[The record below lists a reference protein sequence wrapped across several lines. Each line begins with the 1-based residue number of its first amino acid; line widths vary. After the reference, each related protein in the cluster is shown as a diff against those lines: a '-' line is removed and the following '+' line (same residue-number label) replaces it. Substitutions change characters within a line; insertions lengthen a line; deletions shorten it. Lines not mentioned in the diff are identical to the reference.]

1 MSVGGVVSM
10 TAIACRGRSTSGSA
24 RLWCTWPRR
33 APLWR
38 TLLWVVVLTG
48 VCGSRGW
55 AQTVAPPIPTPQI
68 FYSNVQP
75 LTDVIAQTKTDPR
88 PTSADGALQIYNWLV
103 YGSVG
108 VSGVYDNNINSSPV
122 DPIAAYGTQVTPS
135 VIAEYNTG
143 IQRTFIYGVG
153 DFRYY
158 PSVNQAQIWDSSAG
172 IVHIWEIDRGLNFR
186 AQAQLTDGE
195 SPLGYTNVGTNAV
208 VAIEPVQ
215 AVTLFGSTSIQ
226 RDVGLFFTALG
237 GSVTY
242 QTFNQTQTVDTDI
255 AVPESYRDGA
265 TYTVNGRLGYNVT
278 PLVYAYVEPS
288 INTAQ
293 FNDSSLDSQG
303 YRVVAGLGSA
313 RVGLMNG
320 EIYGGFMDQTFADPS
335 IAPLTTG
342 VYGGHL
348 SYYPTRSLSFTASL
362 DQGLNTSDY
371 STRSF
376 LPGSIVKTNTAKL
389 QANWDVT
396 RFITLSGSVQYSQWD
411 YLGSTLVQDYLTGS
425 SSLTYWI
432 QPKLGITLQ
441 YSHSIL
447 DTNLVGGN
455 YTHDFVSLGAK
466 GRF

>member
-1 MSVGGVVSM
+1 MSVAGLVSVLAMGG
-10 TAIACRGRSTSGSA
+10 RGRNA
-24 RLWCTWPRR
+24 CCHLVWRAQPRR
-33 APLWR
+33 APRWCIWLC
-38 TLLWVVVLTG
+38 VIVLTG
-48 VCGSRGW
+48 VCGSPGW

-68 FYSNVQP
+68 FSSNAQP
-75 LTDVIAQTKTDPR
+75 LTDFIAQTESDPR
-88 PTSADGALQIYNWLV
+88 PTSADGALQVYNWLV

-122 DPIAAYGTQVTPS
+122 DPIAAYGTQITPS

-143 IQRTFIYGVG
+143 IQRTFLYGVG

-186 AQAQLTDGE
+186 AQAQVTDGE
-195 SPLGYTNVGTNAV
+195 SPLGYTNVGTTAV

-215 AVTLFGSTSIQ
+215 SVKLYGSTSIQ

-242 QTFNQTQTVDTDI
+242 ETFGQTQTVDTDV
-255 AVPESYRDGA
+255 AVPESYRDGT
-265 TYTVNGRLGYNVT
+265 TYTVNGRFGYNVT

-288 INTAQ
+288 INAARYD
-293 FNDSSLDSQG
+293 NSSLNSQG

-313 RVGLMNG
+313 RIGLMNG
-320 EIYGGFMDQTFADPS
+320 EIYGGVMDQTFTDPS

-342 VYGGHL
+342 IYGGHL
-348 SYYPTRSLSFTASL
+348 SYYPTRTLNFTASL
-362 DQGLNTSDY
+362 DQGLATSDY
-371 STRSF
+371 NTRAF

-396 RFITLSGSVQYSQWD
+396 RFITLSGIVQYSQWD
-411 YLGSTLVQDYLTGS
+411 YLGSTLTQDYWTGS

-455 YTHDFVSLGAK
+455 YAHDFVSLGAR
-466 GRF
+466 GRL

>member
-1 MSVGGVVSM
+1 MRGSKVSVGVCSYRGSSFAWRRYTWLCAAVLTVLVVSP
-10 TAIACRGRSTSGSA
+10 G
-24 RLWCTWPRR
+24 L
-33 APLWR
+33 
-38 TLLWVVVLTG
+38 
-48 VCGSRGW
+48 
-55 AQTVAPPIPTPQI
+55 AQSVAPPIPSPQI
-68 FYSNVQP
+68 FYSNAQP
-75 LTDVIAQTKTDPR
+75 LTDAIAQTENDPR
-88 PTSADGALQIYNWLV
+88 PTSADGALQIRNWLV
-103 YGSVG
+103 YGSLG
-108 VSGVYDNNINSSPV
+108 VSGVYDNNVNSSPV
-122 DPIAAYGTQVTPS
+122 NPIAAYGTQITPS
-135 VIAEYNTG
+135 IIAEYNTG

-158 PSVNQAQIWDSSAG
+158 PSVNQSQIWDSSAG
-172 IVHIWEIDRGLNFR
+172 IVHIWEIERGLNFR
-186 AQAQLTDGE
+186 AQAQLTEGE

-208 VAIEPVQ
+208 VAIEPVE

-242 QTFNQTQTVDTDI
+242 QTFGQTQTVNTDI
-255 AVPESYRDGA
+255 AVPESYRDGT

-313 RVGLMNG
+313 RIGLMNG
-320 EIYGGFMDQTFADPS
+320 EIYGGFMDQAFTDPS

-371 STRSF
+371 NTRSF

-389 QANWDVT
+389 QANWDIT
-396 RFITLSGSVQYSQWD
+396 RFISFGGIVQYSQWD
-411 YLGSTLVQDYLTGS
+411 YLGSTLIQDYWTS
-425 SSLTYWI
+425 SANVTYWI
-432 QPKLGITLQ
+432 QPKFGVTLQ

-447 DTNLVGGN
+447 DSSTAGGD

-466 GRF
+466 GRL